1 MNYKGKKGVD
11 ISSVNG
17 DVDIQKIKDA
27 GYDFVMIR
35 CGFGSDIKSQDDS
48 QFENNVRKCEKIG
61 MPWGTYLYSYA
72 LNTDEAKSEAEHVI
86 RLLKNKK
93 PSFPVAFDMEDADG
107 YKSKNGMPSNSKLIA
122 ICKTFLSRIKSAGY
136 YPMLYAS
143 LSWLNNQLNDSA
155 LLNNYDI
162 WVAQWNST
170 CDYQKDAGM
179 WQYGGEVN
187 YLESNSIDG
196 VGLIDKNKCF
206 KDYPTIIKKGNWN
219 NWSEGDSGS
228 VGGSDNQD
236 KKPEV
241 TYCVKTLK
249 RGWLP
254 TVKDLED
261 YAGVPGDKIVAFAVK
276 VNEGSVWYQAHVKG
290 GGWLQK
296 VTGFSTT
303 DTNKYAGNGQ
313 EIDAVRIYYETSRD
327 MLNNNDVY
335 KAKYRTSRVGAD
347 YYSWQYDDEK
357 SNGQDGYAGSFG
369 KSMDRL
375 QITLDK

>member
-17 DVDIQKIKDA
+17 EVDIQKIKDA

-107 YKSKNGMPSNSKLIA
+107 YKSKNGMPSNATLRN

-136 YPMLYAS
+136 YAMLYAS
-143 LSWLNNQLNDSA
+143 LSWLNNQLNDSE

-162 WVAQWNST
+162 WVAQWNSN

-196 VGLIDKNKCF
+196 VGVVDKNKCF

-219 NWSEGDSGS
+219 NWSDGDSGS

-261 YAGVPGDKIVAFAVK
+261 YAGVSGDKIVAFAVK
-276 VNEGSVWYQAHVKG
+276 VGKGSVWYQAHVKG
-290 GGWLQK
+290 GSWLPK

-313 EIDAVRIYYETSRD
+313 EIDAVRIYYETPSD
-327 MLNNNDVY
+327 MLNNNVY

-369 KSMDRL
+369 KSMDKL
-375 QITLDK
+375 QITLDR

>member
-143 LSWLNNQLNDSA
+143 LNWLNNQINDSA

-196 VGLIDKNKCF
+196 VGVIDKNKCF

-219 NWSEGDSGS
+219 NWSDGDSGS

-313 EIDAVRIYYETSRD
+313 EIDAVRIYYETPSD
-327 MLNNNDVY
+327 MLNSNIY

-369 KSMDRL
+369 KSMDKL
-375 QITLDK
+375 QITLDR

>member
-93 PSFPVAFDMEDADG
+93 PTFPVALDMEDADG
-107 YKSKNGMPSNSKLIA
+107 YKSKNGMPSNATLRN
-122 ICKTFLSRIKSAGY
+122 ICKTFLRRIKSAGY
-136 YPMLYAS
+136 YQMLYAS
-143 LSWLNNQLNDSA
+143 LSWLNNQLNDSE

-170 CDYQKDAGM
+170 CDYKKEIGM

-196 VGLIDKNKCF
+196 VGVVDKNKCF

-219 NWSEGDSGS
+219 NWSDGDSGI
-228 VGGSDNQD
+228 VDDSDNQN

-249 RGWLP
+249 YGWQP

-261 YAGVPGDKIVAFAVK
+261 YAGVQGDKIVAFAVK
-276 VNEGSVWYQAHVKG
+276 VSKGSIWYQAHVKG
-290 GGWLQK
+290 GGWLPK

-313 EIDAVRIYYETSRD
+313 EIDAVRIYYETSSD
-327 MLNNNDVY
+327 MLNKNDVY
-335 KAKYRTSRVGAD
+335 KAKYRTSRAGSE

-375 QITLDK
+375 QITLDR